1 MELAGASAMLLWAI
15 LAVLTAAVIIVV
27 CLPLVRPQTQ
37 QQAPTHSDAEIYR
50 AQLAEIE
57 DERARGILTEN
68 EAESARVE
76 VSRRLLR
83 AAQTSGDVQEAPA
96 AHKLNDRALAAIS
109 LALPAVALGTYLGLG
124 SPQLPQQPHATQ
136 TERSPEGQRVESMVA
151 RVEERLRTHPED
163 GAGWDVIAPV
173 YLRQQK
179 YHDAV
184 FAFQQA
190 LRLNGASA
198 ARLEGLG
205 EAMVLRDNGRVDE
218 RARMA
223 FTRALEQNPE
233 SLKARFWLA
242 MGDEQAGDLE
252 KAMAG
257 YRKILEATPQG
268 APWRAMVGTRLA
280 MVQQRLAPD
289 QARAPGPSPEAM
301 RAARDMSEEERTA
314 MIENMVSGLAQR
326 LENDGGDLDGWLRL
340 MRAYKVLGKS
350 AEAKQ
355 ALSSAREN
363 FKGDPGALERIDAAA
378 RELGIQS

>member
-1 MELAGASAMLLWAI
+1 MEMAGASAMLLWAI

-27 CLPLVRPQTQ
+27 CLPLVRPQSQ

-57 DERARGILTEN
+57 DERARGVLTES
-68 EAESARVE
+68 EAESARIE
-76 VSRRLLR
+76 ISRRLLR
-83 AAQTSGDVQEAPA
+83 AAEASGDVQAAPA
-96 AHKLNDRALAAIS
+96 RKLNDRALAAIS

-151 RVEERLRTHPED
+151 KVEERLRTHPED

-190 LRLNGASA
+190 LRLNGESA

-223 FTRALEQNPE
+223 FTRALEQNPD

-242 MGDEQAGDLE
+242 MSDEQAGDLE

-280 MVQQRLAPD
+280 VVQQRLAPD
-289 QARAPGPSPEAM
+289 QARGPGPSPEAM

-314 MIENMVSGLAQR
+314 MIENMVAGLAQR

-340 MRAYKVLGKS
+340 MRAYKVLGKP
-350 AEAKQ
+350 ADAKQ
-355 ALSSAREN
+355 ALASAREN
-363 FKGDPGALERIDAAA
+363 FKSDPGALERIDAAA
-378 RELGIQS
+378 RQLGIQS